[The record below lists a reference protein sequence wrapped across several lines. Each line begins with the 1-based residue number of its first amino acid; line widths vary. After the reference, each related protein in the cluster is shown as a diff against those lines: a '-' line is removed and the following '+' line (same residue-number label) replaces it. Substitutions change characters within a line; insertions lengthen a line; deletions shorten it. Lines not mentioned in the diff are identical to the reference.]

1 MKQLILIIGSIYG
14 MLSVILG
21 AFGAHA
27 FKDML
32 STEKLVSFETGVRYQ
47 MYHAILL
54 LVIGFALSFTSPIER
69 WAGICIIVGVLLFSF
84 SIYLLSFAEYWNINL
99 RFLGPI
105 TPLGGVFLIAG
116 WLLLLIFFIKSKIA

>member
-1 MKQLILIIGSIYG
+1 MKQLVLIFGSIYG

-27 FKDML
+27 FKNIL
-32 STEKLVSFETGVRYQ
+32 SPEKLTSFETGVRYQ

-54 LVIGFALSFTSPIER
+54 LVVGFALSFTTSVER
-69 WAGICIIVGVLLFSF
+69 WAAICIIVGVLLFSF
-84 SIYLLSFAEYWNINL
+84 SIYLLTFAEHWNLNL

-105 TPLGGVFLIAG
+105 TPLGGLFLIVG
-116 WLLLLIFFIKSKIA
+116 WVLLIVFFIKYKIL